1 MSDAEQT
8 RVQGIIKRLLRID
21 RSHKAII
28 DAQINRLGIHRS
40 QHNVLM
46 YLHFCKEAP
55 TQEDIANIFEISPAA
70 VAVTLKKL
78 EAAGLIERITR
89 KGDGRAK
96 EVRLTEDG
104 EEIVRVS
111 REMIDRADEALTE
124 GFSDVDLTR
133 LEGFLD
139 RMAENMKNVQESG
152 DAELSAKQKKE
163 QERLESI

>member
-1 MSDAEQT
+1 M
-8 RVQGIIKRLLRID
+8 
-21 RSHKAII
+21 
-28 DAQINRLGIHRS
+28 
-40 QHNVLM
+40 
-46 YLHFCKEAP
+46 
-55 TQEDIANIFEISPAA
+55 
-70 VAVTLKKL
+70 AVTLKKL

-89 KGDGRAK
+89 KGNGRAK
-96 EVRLTEDG
+96 EVRLTADG